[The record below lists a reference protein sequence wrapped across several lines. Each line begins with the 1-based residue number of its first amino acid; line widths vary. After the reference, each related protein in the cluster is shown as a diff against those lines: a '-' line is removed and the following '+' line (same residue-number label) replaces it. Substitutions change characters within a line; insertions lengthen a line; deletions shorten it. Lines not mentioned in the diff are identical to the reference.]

1 VSTPVASR
9 PGIRVIT
16 RENVHQQGELFDMPP
31 RMQARVN
38 LAERWRTTGNRF
50 GDLSASAA
58 TAYRNKLMK
67 GEVAD
72 WADLCEFWITSD
84 LDLASLYSTRMD
96 RIMDRE
102 WEVLPN
108 EFGDPRLAQL
118 AAEMCHE
125 LIARIE
131 NWNQALRAFAHAIAV
146 GFSAGE
152 RQWEYDKATKLFYVK
167 TVHHRHGHR
176 FRYGPYW
183 DLRLYDKGQLQG
195 ADGYGDM
202 LDRRSFIVHTHQ
214 EVAGYPNVSG
224 VMLACT
230 YTNTF
235 ARWVEKM
242 RIGAVERYGQPVA
255 VYECPP
261 DTPEATRQEALEKM
275 QAMAADGCY
284 VVEMPGKIVLVAP
297 ASGSGGSMHKETL
310 DDYYKQRAR
319 LWLGTSDIADPGE
332 HGTQGAVGGRI
343 DATTDPKTVSDLKGL
358 AQTLHLSLLDDF
370 VMFNAKRLGAP
381 AASIPVPKL
390 KAWKDESDMQGAPG
404 PTMPGQAQQAPGMM
418 PNGQPAPRIPEI
430 QLSRDHV
437 PKAAASG
444 EPRLPRVRRVVG
456 QAARLSQTPSTS
468 LEMQVA
474 RVMRGSSATPER

>member
-131 NWNQALRAFAHAIAV
+131 NWNQALRAFAHAIA
-146 GFSAGE
+146 SARASANGSTT
-152 RQWEYDKATKLFYVK
+152 R
-167 TVHHRHGHR
+167 
-176 FRYGPYW
+176 
-183 DLRLYDKGQLQG
+183 
-195 ADGYGDM
+195 
-202 LDRRSFIVHTHQ
+202 RRSFSTSRRSTT
-214 EVAGYPNVSG
+214 AT
-224 VMLACT
+224 AT
-230 YTNTF
+230 AF
-235 ARWVEKM
+235 ATA
-242 RIGAVERYGQPVA
+242 RIGT
-255 VYECPP
+255 C
-261 DTPEATRQEALEKM
+261 
-275 QAMAADGCY
+275 
-284 VVEMPGKIVLVAP
+284 
-297 ASGSGGSMHKETL
+297 AS
-310 DDYYKQRAR
+310 
-319 LWLGTSDIADPGE
+319 
-332 HGTQGAVGGRI
+332 
-343 DATTDPKTVSDLKGL
+343 TT
-358 AQTLHLSLLDDF
+358 
-370 VMFNAKRLGAP
+370 
-381 AASIPVPKL
+381 
-390 KAWKDESDMQGAPG
+390 
-404 PTMPGQAQQAPGMM
+404 
-418 PNGQPAPRIPEI
+418 
-430 QLSRDHV
+430 
-437 PKAAASG
+437 
-444 EPRLPRVRRVVG
+444 
-456 QAARLSQTPSTS
+456 
-468 LEMQVA
+468 
-474 RVMRGSSATPER
+474 RGSCKARTATAICSIAGRSLCTHTRRSRAIPTSPA